1 MINWQLSKQGIRWP
15 VSPERIAG
23 SGVDP
28 SRSSIF
34 WSYPLTIYSFSN
46 DRRLTFTFVLN
57 SQQICCVRSRAIG
70 SWLCLCQNRPAL
82 LRFWFQTDLRRRN
95 SASFLKIQAGKT
107 FSYHGHALVTLY
119 VQFLCSDWSKFDR
132 WVHAENLCS
141 ILNLV
146 YFDSWSWQSF
156 LSTCDVFNCLFPLD
170 VQNEIQLL
178 SGVFCYSWLV
188 CLLGFWL
195 RNTSLVKVG
204 NPISDGIV
212 FVFHLAWC
220 VRGLKSL
227 KRFWP
232 YLIVFSASRMV
243 SLSNYCIWCLFFTSN
258 LMKSSVVYAA
268 IWFMHV
274 CKIWDNDLTEYQV
287 WL

>member
-1 MINWQLSKQGIRWP
+1 MFVKI
-15 VSPERIAG
+15 
-23 SGVDP
+23 
-28 SRSSIF
+28 
-34 WSYPLTIYSFSN
+34 SFLN
-46 DRRLTFTFVLN
+46 DRFA
-57 SQQICCVRSRAIG
+57 SCC
-70 SWLCLCQNRPAL
+70 
-82 LRFWFQTDLRRRN
+82 FQSSVN
-95 SASFLKIQAGKT
+95 
-107 FSYHGHALVTLY
+107 ALVTLY

-156 LSTCDVFNCLFPLD
+156 VSTYDVFNCLSPLN

-178 SGVFCYSWLV
+178 SRVFCYLWLV
-188 CLLGFWL
+188 CLLGFWF

-204 NPISDGIV
+204 NPILDGIV
-212 FVFHLAWC
+212 FVFHVAWC

-243 SLSNYCIWCLFFTSN
+243 SLSNYFLWCLFFISN
-258 LMKSSVVYAA
+258 LMKST
-268 IWFMHV
+268 HV
-274 CKIWDNDLTEYQV
+274 CKIWDNDLTD
-287 WL
+287 